1 MLYQSR
7 PKYRQLKFWVAS
19 DLDVLEQGAGV
30 VIMALSRKEVEE
42 LKPIIDRTVVKFLGF
57 SEPTLVTAAVSC
69 LEKGYDK
76 NKTVGMLPKPNFI
89 TLAGSKLQQ
98 AEIWPII

>member
-1 MLYQSR
+1 MQYEL
-7 PKYRQLKFWVAS
+7 
-19 DLDVLEQGAGV
+19 GAVGWCRT
-30 VIMALSRKEVEE
+30 MALTRKEAEE

-76 NKTVGMLPKPNFI
+76 HKTMGVLPH
-89 TLAGSKLQQ
+89 
-98 AEIWPII
+98 

>member
-1 MLYQSR
+1 MS
-7 PKYRQLKFWVAS
+7 
-19 DLDVLEQGAGV
+19 
-30 VIMALSRKEVEE
+30 LSRKEVEE

-76 NKTVGMLPKPNFI
+76 PKTMGRLTHTNTLLNTCFMIIILCNFVLYGI
-89 TLAGSKLQQ
+89 ASVNLGVNNYSPS
-98 AEIWPII
+98 IFSH

>member
-1 MLYQSR
+1 
-7 PKYRQLKFWVAS
+7 
-19 DLDVLEQGAGV
+19 
-30 VIMALSRKEVEE
+30 MALSRKEVEE

-76 NKTVGMLPKPNFI
+76 NKTVGML
-89 TLAGSKLQQ
+89 THQSY
-98 AEIWPII
+98 

>member
-1 MLYQSR
+1 
-7 PKYRQLKFWVAS
+7 
-19 DLDVLEQGAGV
+19 
-30 VIMALSRKEVEE
+30 MALTRKEAEE

-76 NKTVGMLPKPNFI
+76 HKTMGVLPHWDCYDVLWTYQLCKTFFRNHFQSFY
-89 TLAGSKLQQ
+89 L
-98 AEIWPII
+98 

>member
-1 MLYQSR
+1 
-7 PKYRQLKFWVAS
+7 
-19 DLDVLEQGAGV
+19 
-30 VIMALSRKEVEE
+30 MALSRRDVEE

-76 NKTVGMLPKPNFI
+76 HKTMGMLLHFSPTDTSVVSAFSVGTI
-89 TLAGSKLQQ
+89 D
-98 AEIWPII
+98 

>member
-1 MLYQSR
+1 
-7 PKYRQLKFWVAS
+7 
-19 DLDVLEQGAGV
+19 
-30 VIMALSRKEVEE
+30 MALSRKDVEE

-76 NKTVGMLPKPNFI
+76 HKTMGMLPH
-89 TLAGSKLQQ
+89 
-98 AEIWPII
+98 